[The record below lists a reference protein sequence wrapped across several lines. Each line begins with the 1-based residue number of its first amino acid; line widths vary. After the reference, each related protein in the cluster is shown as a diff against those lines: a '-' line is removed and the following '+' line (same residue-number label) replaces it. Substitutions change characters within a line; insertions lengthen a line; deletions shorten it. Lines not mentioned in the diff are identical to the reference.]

1 MTKEEDYFG
10 WADASDDDGIPSIDD
25 DFAQID
31 DMPPRDDDSQI
42 DKLPD
47 DLGMEHSSQPVSE
60 DASMSMLLKAAGWH
74 PFLHL
79 FVRISNMLYGN
90 YPEWRRPNILA
101 SKHRRMFWYSWISDQ
116 IVHWLCVLG
125 VLAFVAVTAW
135 KALFA

>member
-1 MTKEEDYFG
+1 MTEEEDYFG
-10 WADASDDDGIPSIDD
+10 WTDASDADGIPSTDD

-31 DMPPRDDDSQI
+31 NMPPRDDDLQI

-47 DLGMEHSSQPVSE
+47 DLGMEHSFQPGSE

-90 YPEWRRPNILA
+90 YPEWQRHNILA
-101 SKHRRMFWYSWISDQ
+101 SRHRRMFWYSWLSDQ
-116 IVHWLCVLG
+116 IVQWLCVLG
-125 VLAFVAVTAW
+125 VLAFAAGTAW

>member
-90 YPEWRRPNILA
+90 YREWQRPAYSFAITSKRFPRPA
-101 SKHRRMFWYSWISDQ
+101 SLRLSTYPLPAGIT
-116 IVHWLCVLG
+116 L
-125 VLAFVAVTAW
+125 T
-135 KALFA
+135 

>member
-10 WADASDDDGIPSIDD
+10 WADASDDDGIPSTDD

-31 DMPPRDDDSQI
+31 NMPPRDDDSQI

-60 DASMSMLLKAAGWH
+60 DANMSMLLKAAGWH

-90 YPEWRRPNILA
+90 YPEWQRPNILA
-101 SKHRRMFWYSWISDQ
+101 AKHKRMFWYSWLSDQ
-116 IVHWLCVLG
+116 IVQWLCVLG
-125 VLAFVAVTAW
+125 VLAFAAATAW